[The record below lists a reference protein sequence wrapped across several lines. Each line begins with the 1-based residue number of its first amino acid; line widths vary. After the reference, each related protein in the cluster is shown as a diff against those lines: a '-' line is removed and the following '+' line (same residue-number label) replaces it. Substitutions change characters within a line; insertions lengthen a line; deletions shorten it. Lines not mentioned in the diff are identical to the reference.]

1 MKGRIEGVIFFLFF
15 ILNAESRIEYPGK
28 GGIEIRVKRKIGAR
42 QTPSVSTQGEG
53 IDPSPFNAK
62 NRSFFPA
69 HCSRFAFCS
78 RRSSIRLAVATT
90 PAMGTIS
97 RWTMISVSR
106 IFLLLSLSPSLLLPL
121 LHTSHGLLRARYH
134 GRSVAVWS
142 IGHVISIKNRW
153 QRNRWC
159 IDSNDPPSD
168 SNYFSF
174 YSFLSLSL
182 SRFTHNV
189 TPAEFIF
196 STRSTL
202 RSTGIELRGRVMT
215 FRLLQIHYNYRG
227 DSSFDGN
234 LLEILGRYSWNVTW
248 DKLNAK
254 KKKKKQGKKRKEGR
268 E

>member
-1 MKGRIEGVIFFLFF
+1 MKGRIEGVIFFLFL
-15 ILNAESRIEYPGK
+15 ILNAESRIEYPGR
-28 GGIEIRVKRKIGAR
+28 GDIEIRVKRKIGAR

-106 IFLLLSLSPSLLLPL
+106 IFLLLSLSFSPSLLLPL

-174 YSFLSLSL
+174 YSPFSLSVHTQRDTGGIYIFHSIDFTLDGDRITWTCNDISVASDPLQL
-182 SRFTHNV
+182 SRRFFVRWKLVRNIGQIFVKCNV
-189 TPAEFIF
+189 
-196 STRSTL
+196 R
-202 RSTGIELRGRVMT
+202 
-215 FRLLQIHYNYRG
+215 
-227 DSSFDGN
+227 
-234 LLEILGRYSWNVTW
+234 
-248 DKLNAK
+248 
-254 KKKKKQGKKRKEGR
+254 
-268 E
+268 

>member
-1 MKGRIEGVIFFLFF
+1 MNDDLCFPYF
-15 ILNAESRIEYPGK
+15 
-28 GGIEIRVKRKIGAR
+28 
-42 QTPSVSTQGEG
+42 PSS
-53 IDPSPFNAK
+53 
-62 NRSFFPA
+62 
-69 HCSRFAFCS
+69 
-78 RRSSIRLAVATT
+78 
-90 PAMGTIS
+90 
-97 RWTMISVSR
+97 
-106 IFLLLSLSPSLLLPL
+106 LSLSP
-121 LHTSHGLLRARYH
+121 
-134 GRSVAVWS
+134 
-142 IGHVISIKNRW
+142 
-153 QRNRWC
+153 
-159 IDSNDPPSD
+159 PPSFCP
-168 SNYFSF
+168 FSTRHTACCAHGITADRSLF
-174 YSFLSLSL
+174 DQLVMLFLLKIGGREIGGASIPTTRPPIRIIFPFIPLSL

-254 KKKKKQGKKRKEGR
+254 KKKKKKKQGKKRKEGR